1 MVGEESRASWV
12 LANVPRICGCCCGCC
27 CVWVCFDYACPSS
40 RTCAPAFLQM
50 PDNFMCIGPQGILAA
65 QQQPFITISP
75 VTEIST
81 FPVRLVDPGLLVVAT
96 CHLLAG

>member
-1 MVGEESRASWV
+1 
-12 LANVPRICGCCCGCC
+12 
-27 CVWVCFDYACPSS
+27 
-40 RTCAPAFLQM
+40 
-50 PDNFMCIGPQGILAA
+50 MCIGPQGILAA